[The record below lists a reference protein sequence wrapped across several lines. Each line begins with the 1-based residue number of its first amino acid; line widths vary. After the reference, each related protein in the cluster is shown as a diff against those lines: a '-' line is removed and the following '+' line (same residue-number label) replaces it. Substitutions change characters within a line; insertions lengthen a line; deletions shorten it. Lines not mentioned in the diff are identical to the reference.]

1 MYYRICIALLFTFSL
16 CTITT
21 LTAQENAEDESSK
34 ISWSPD
40 QELQP
45 EQFNGPVINDEL
57 PAFAHTGM
65 DFKADIPSRR
75 QLNFRLVTTFDP
87 SASFFQAEIADDSA
101 IDRERLR
108 FDLTEV
114 FARRIR
120 QQIQGGHLR
129 KSKVLDQ
136 LTEIITDEMTD
147 LVSRQERF
155 TTETLEDPNQLP
167 KWRSWV
173 DAELNRLDAYTET
186 AIEIRLR

>member
-1 MYYRICIALLFTFSL
+1 MTSALN
-16 CTITT
+16 
-21 LTAQENAEDESSK
+21 AQEESTK
-34 ISWSPD
+34 ITWSPD
-40 QELQP
+40 LELQS
-45 EQFNGPVINDEL
+45 EQFTGPVINDEL
-57 PAFAHTGM
+57 SAFAHTGM

-75 QLNFRLVTTFDP
+75 QLNFSLVTTFDP
-87 SASFFQAEIADDSA
+87 SASFFQEEVADDSA

-120 QQIQGGHLR
+120 QQIQGGDLR

-173 DAELNRLDAYTET
+173 DAELNRLDAYAET
-186 AIEIRLR
+186 DVEIRLR